1 MTQSLI
7 DLDYAVEAQLSNR
20 KRKVFKVWLS
30 LTRIQFNLIR
40 CGKQD
45 IADKKKELQFNLGLL
60 SRCLNEYFS
69 YQEKVLSMF
78 LDESSMSTTV
88 TQHRKIIE
96 QVNATKN
103 AVARLKGS
111 IEGRT
116 PTGIAYLQKSITDI
130 RRRVEEDAIKEEMLL
145 RLIRTE
151 RYCQKERLPM

>member
-7 DLDYAVEAQLSNR
+7 DLDYAVEAQLAER
-20 KRKVFKVWLS
+20 KRKVFEVWLS
-30 LTRIQFNLIR
+30 LTRTQFNLLQ

-45 IADKKKELQFNLGLL
+45 IADKEKELRLTLGLL

-69 YQEKVLSMF
+69 YQESVLSIF
-78 LDESSMSTTV
+78 LDESSMRTTV
-88 TQHRKIIE
+88 TQHREIME

-116 PTGIAYLQKSITDI
+116 PAGIAYLQKSITDI
-130 RRRVEEDAIKEEMLL
+130 RRRVEEDAIKEEILL
-145 RLIRTE
+145 RFIRTE
-151 RYCQKERLPM
+151 RHCQKERLPM

>member
-69 YQEKVLSMF
+69 CQESVLSMF

-88 TQHRKIIE
+88 TRHRKIVE

-103 AVARLKGS
+103 AVARLKSS

-116 PTGIAYLQKSITDI
+116 PTGIACLQRSITDI